1 MNLELTEKQAST
13 LHLAVLSRIQTV
25 KKLIKGWESYPDQ
38 YTPQLIEAYTEEL
51 RIIEETEKIVL

>member
-1 MNLELTEKQAST
+1 MNLELTVEQVST

-25 KKLIKGWESYPDQ
+25 KKLIEGWKQYPDQ

-51 RIIEETEKIVL
+51 RILEETEKIVL